1 MDGTIKKTTTGTIE
15 TAILLTTSGVF
26 DIGDGDVRNGHPSP
40 LTRVAGLS
48 LFQRAVLTLQRAGIS
63 QIFVLAGE
71 EQTALQ
77 SLVQHDDRIA
87 VGLRWLP
94 IREFPPGDP
103 QTWESLASDIKGS
116 CLILGTQIVF
126 SRSLIE
132 QLRDEGRDGRA
143 VVVVGSQDGPC
154 ETGNPRVLVRQVAGT
169 VDSQAILFQEQAD
182 LAPNPELPVAADV
195 VVVPA
200 RFLGVTGI
208 LQRRRV
214 GPIRLALEQA
224 SVEGQ
229 VGAVLAARHW
239 YRDARGP
246 NGPRLAERTLL
257 HSLRSLKGGLDGL
270 IDRHLNRRLSP
281 PLTRLFL
288 HVGLSPNAVTLV
300 SMAIGLIAAGSFAFG
315 RYDLAVMGA
324 LLFQLSVIVDC
335 CDGEVAR
342 LTFAESPS
350 GQRLDLMADN
360 VVHMAIFS
368 AVAWGQYL
376 QGPWQ
381 DSVLPLVLGGS
392 AVMGNGLSFWAVS
405 RAQEIKVQLREN
417 GRRKPSAISRLDTLL
432 GKVVNRDFSVVL
444 LLFSLLNGL
453 AWFLL
458 LAAVGSILFGLTMA
472 WTLWRA
478 LRARA

>member
-1 MDGTIKKTTTGTIE
+1 MDGTIKKATTGTIE
-15 TAILLTTSGVF
+15 TAILLTTSGIF
-26 DIGDGDVRNGHPSP
+26 DIGDGNIRNHHPSP
-40 LTRVAGLS
+40 LTKVAGLS

-71 EQTALQ
+71 EQAALQ
-77 SLVQHDDRIA
+77 RLVQHDDRIA

-94 IREFPPGDP
+94 TREFPPGDP
-103 QTWESLASDIKGS
+103 QTWESLANDIKGS
-116 CLILGTQIVF
+116 CMILGSQIVF

-143 VVVVGSQDGPC
+143 VVVVGSQDEAC
-154 ETGNPRVLVRQVAGT
+154 VTGNPRVLVRRVSGT
-169 VDSQAILFQEQAD
+169 VDSQAVFFQEQAD
-182 LAPNPELPVAADV
+182 LASNRELPVAADV

-208 LQRRRV
+208 LQRRRA

-229 VGAVLAARHW
+229 VGAVMAAPHW

-246 NGPRLAERTLL
+246 NGPRLAERTLV

-270 IDRHLNRRLSP
+270 IDQHLNRRLSP

-288 HVGLSPNAVTLV
+288 SFGFSPNAVTLL
-300 SMAIGLIAAGSFAFG
+300 SMAIGLIAAGLFAFG
-315 RYDLAVMGA
+315 RYDLAVVGA

-342 LTFAESPS
+342 LTFAESPG
-350 GQRLDLMADN
+350 GQRLDLLADN
-360 VVHMAIFS
+360 VVHMAIFG

-381 DSVLPLVLGGS
+381 DSMLPLVLGGS
-392 AVMGNGLSFWAVS
+392 AIIGNSLSFWAVV
-405 RAQEIKVQLREN
+405 RAQEFRGQAREN
-417 GRRKPSAISRLDTLL
+417 GRRPSPAVSRLQSLL
-432 GKVVNRDFSVVL
+432 GRVANRDFSVVL

-458 LAAVGSILFGLTMA
+458 LAAVGSILFGLAMA